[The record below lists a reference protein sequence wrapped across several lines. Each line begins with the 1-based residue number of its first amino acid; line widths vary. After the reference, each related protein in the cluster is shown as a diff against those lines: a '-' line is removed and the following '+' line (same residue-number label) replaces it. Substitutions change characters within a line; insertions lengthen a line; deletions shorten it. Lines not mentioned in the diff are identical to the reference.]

1 MSTALGKV
9 CAACGV
15 ERKRKSMMYHPDDFM
30 PYCENPYICNSE
42 HPNSP
47 KNLIARGSE
56 LKLLTFEEAQEK
68 FQKWIAFNHPDKERA
83 QRIRRMVA
91 RPTTIRIGSPE
102 MAQFLLDLQDRFQ
115 FDSIS
120 DAVRY
125 CIRKLM
131 EAEEGFFHEY
141 KKLEEERE
149 EERQFEEAKKEVEQA
164 LEAPTQQETAA
175 DDDDDDLVF

>member
-15 ERKRKSMMYHPDDFM
+15 ERKRKSMMYHPDNFM

-47 KNLIARGSE
+47 KNLIARGYE
-56 LKLLTFEEAQEK
+56 LKLLPFEEA
-68 FQKWIAFNHPDKERA
+68 QKWIAFNHPDKERA

-120 DAVRY
+120 DTVRY

-141 KKLEEERE
+141 KKLEEEQE
-149 EERQFEEAKKEVEQA
+149 EERQFEEVKKEVEQA
-164 LEAPTQQETAA
+164 LEAPVQA